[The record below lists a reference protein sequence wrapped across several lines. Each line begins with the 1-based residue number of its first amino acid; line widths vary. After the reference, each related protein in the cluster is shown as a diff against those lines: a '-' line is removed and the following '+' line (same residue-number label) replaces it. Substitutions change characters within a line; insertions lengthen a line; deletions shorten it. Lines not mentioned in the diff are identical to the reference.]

1 MVRVAA
7 HQGSCILQVDDN
19 VRLEVEL
26 VWLIGYFV
34 GIDCDMLNEG
44 RCYLGQVQVM

>member
-1 MVRVAA
+1 MVRVMV
-7 HQGSCILQVDDN
+7 HQGVCILQVDGD

-34 GIDCDMLNEG
+34 GIDCDMLDEG